1 MTHEELL
8 QIIEKAAKEKVTE
21 LDLSN
26 KQLSSL
32 PLEIGQL
39 ANLTRLYLGNN
50 QLRSLPPEIGQLANL
65 TELSLHN
72 NQLESLPPEIG
83 QLANLTRLYLD
94 NNQLGSL
101 PPEIGQLAN
110 LTWLYLGNNQLGN
123 LPPEFGQLANLTE
136 LSLHNNQLGSL
147 PPEICQL
154 LNLTELSLDNNQL
167 ESLPSEVCQISNLTR
182 LYLGDN
188 QLSTLPPEICK
199 LSNLITLYLN
209 DNKLSTLPSEVC
221 QLFNLTTLYLGGNKL
236 STLPSE
242 VYQLSNLITL
252 YVHDNNLSTLPS
264 EICQLSNLTRLYLD
278 HNQLRSLPPEISQ
291 LSNLTRLY
299 LDHNQLRSLPPE
311 IGQLANLTMLYLGNN
326 PITSPPPEI
335 IEQGT
340 QAILAY
346 LQEKLEDSQ
355 RQWVSKLLV
364 VGEGGVGK
372 TSLLRALRGEEF
384 DTQESTTHG
393 IEIKSLP
400 LTHLAKPD
408 VTMQLNTWDFGGQ
421 EIYHATH
428 QFFLTNRSLF
438 LLAWNARLGF
448 EQGKLYY
455 WLDTIKAL
463 APESPILLVATHIDE
478 RDADLPLKELRDK
491 YPQIVEHC
499 KISSKISLGLE
510 ELRQA
515 IAETAAKLPLM
526 GELWPTT
533 WLNAAKAIR
542 SQPEKYITPQQL
554 GKIMAESGV
563 ADISQEVLAR
573 WLHELG
579 EILYFQDNEELNDT
593 VILKPQWV
601 TEYISKVLESE
612 EVINKFGI
620 FTRQEM
626 DKLWQDLAPSMRDHF
641 LRLMERFDL
650 SYRTL
655 ENRDISLIVER
666 LPFDPPNYEQQW
678 QQIKAKANCHEI
690 SMKFKLNTIPAG
702 IPTWFIARQHRFTTN
717 THWRNGALLAYEQEH
732 LALVEAAKGDR
743 YIKLTVRGANPLNF
757 FVLLRDGIEVTL
769 SRFPGL
775 DIQRTIPCLGHN
787 GEPCTH
793 EFDYHQLSKRWE
805 KKKSTIECPEAIE
818 DVSVAELLYGL
829 NFHTQ
834 NAVLERID
842 ELETKVIDKQATIL
856 NELKNLRE
864 LSQREFTNI
873 FRREQAKIDSHCPNI
888 FVLRPRG
895 GKSWQKALA
904 GQKIDLQLYCQAPGC
919 WHPTQTGGLYEIDEP
934 AKWLRATAP
943 YIGKLFKVL
952 RFAAPIIG
960 PWLGVVDPKEYE
972 AIYKNDLE
980 LFKELAEKLPEIQ
993 DAADLELADKIAR
1006 GEDLDPE
1013 RADGAALRALRQ
1025 LLEEKDPQQHW
1036 GGLKKVL
1043 TPEGHYLWLCEH
1055 HAAEY
1060 KR

>member
-1 MTHEELL
+1 MTNEELL
-8 QIIEKAAKEKVTE
+8 QIIEQAAKEKATE

-26 KQLSSL
+26 NQLSSL
-32 PLEIGQL
+32 PSEISQL
-39 ANLTRLYLGNN
+39 SNLMELDLSNN
-50 QLRSLPPEIGQLANL
+50 QLSSLPPDICQLSYLMTLSLGDNQISSLLPEISQLYNL
-65 TELSLHN
+65 RELYLHN
-72 NQLESLPPEIG
+72 NQLSSLPSEIG
-83 QLANLTRLYLD
+83 QFFKLTRLDLD
-94 NNQLGSL
+94 NNQLSSLPSGIGELYNLTWLDLSNNQLSSLTPEINQLSDLTALYLHKNQLGSL
-101 PPEIGQLAN
+101 PPEISQLS
-110 LTWLYLGNNQLGN
+110 
-123 LPPEFGQLANLTE
+123 NLTE

-147 PPEICQL
+147 PPEI
-154 LNLTELSLDNNQL
+154 
-167 ESLPSEVCQISNLTR
+167 
-182 LYLGDN
+182 G
-188 QLSTLPPEICK
+188 
-199 LSNLITLYLN
+199 
-209 DNKLSTLPSEVC
+209 
-221 QLFNLTTLYLGGNKL
+221 
-236 STLPSE
+236 
-242 VYQLSNLITL
+242 
-252 YVHDNNLSTLPS
+252 
-264 EICQLSNLTRLYLD
+264 QLSNLTELYL
-278 HNQLRSLPPEISQ
+278 HNNQLG
-291 LSNLTRLY
+291 
-299 LDHNQLRSLPPE
+299 SLPPE
-311 IGQLANLTMLYLGNN
+311 IGQLSQLTKLVLRNN
-326 PITSPPPEI
+326 QLSSLPPEIGQLSQLTTLVLDKNPQLTSPPPEI
-335 IEQGT
+335 VEQGT
-340 QAILAY
+340 QAILTY
-346 LQEKLEDSQ
+346 LRERLEGSL

-364 VGEGGVGK
+364 VGEGGIGK
-372 TSLLRALRGEEF
+372 TSLLRALRDEEF

-393 IEIKSLP
+393 IEIKSLELIHP
-400 LTHLAKPD
+400 RKAD

-478 RDADLPLKELRDK
+478 RDADLPLSELRRK
-491 YPQIVEHC
+491 YPQIIEHC
-499 KISSKISLGLE
+499 KISSKFSLGIE

-526 GELWPTT
+526 GEIWPTT
-533 WLNAAKAIR
+533 WLNAANAIR
-542 SQPEKYITPQQL
+542 SQPEKHITPQQL
-554 GKIMAESGV
+554 WKIMAEKQV
-563 ADISQEVLAR
+563 ADSKEVLAR

-626 DKLWQDLAPSMRDHF
+626 DKLWQDIASSMRDHF

-666 LPFDPPNYEQQW
+666 LPLDPPHYEHKW
-678 QQIKAKANCHEI
+678 QQIQKTGNCHEI

-717 THWRNGALLAYEQEH
+717 IHWRNGAMLAYEQEH
-732 LALVEAAKGDR
+732 LALVEAVKGDR
-743 YIKLTVRGANPLNF
+743 YIKLTVRGPNPLNF

-769 SRFPGL
+769 ARFPGL
-775 DIQRTIPCLGHN
+775 DIQRTIPCLGHD

-793 EFDYHQLSKRWE
+793 EFDYQQLSKRWE
-805 KKKSTIECPEAIE
+805 KKKATIECPEAIE

-829 NFHTQ
+829 NWNTQ

-842 ELETKVIDKQATIL
+842 ELETKVVDGQAAIID
-856 NELKNLRE
+856 ELKNLRE
-864 LSQREFTNI
+864 LSQREFTNA

-895 GKSWQKALA
+895 GKSWQKAIA

-919 WHPTQTGGLYEIDEP
+919 WHPSEKDGLYEIDEP

-943 YIGKLFKVL
+943 YIGRLFKVL

-972 AIYKNDLE
+972 ALYKNDLE
-980 LFKELAEKLPEIQ
+980 LFKELTAKLPEIESSE
-993 DAADLELADKIAR
+993 DAEIADKITR

-1025 LLEEKDPQQHW
+1025 LLEEKDPQQNW

>member
-1 MTHEELL
+1 VTNEKLL
-8 QIIEKAAKEKVTE
+8 RIIEKAARNKATE
-21 LDLSN
+21 LNLSG
-26 KQLSSL
+26 K
-32 PLEIGQL
+32 
-39 ANLTRLYLGNN
+39 
-50 QLRSLPPEIGQLANL
+50 
-65 TELSLHN
+65 
-72 NQLESLPPEIG
+72 
-83 QLANLTRLYLD
+83 
-94 NNQLGSL
+94 
-101 PPEIGQLAN
+101 
-110 LTWLYLGNNQLGN
+110 
-123 LPPEFGQLANLTE
+123 
-136 LSLHNNQLGSL
+136 
-147 PPEICQL
+147 
-154 LNLTELSLDNNQL
+154 
-167 ESLPSEVCQISNLTR
+167 
-182 LYLGDN
+182 
-188 QLSTLPPEICK
+188 K
-199 LSNLITLYLN
+199 LS
-209 DNKLSTLPSEVC
+209 
-221 QLFNLTTLYLGGNKL
+221 
-236 STLPSE
+236 
-242 VYQLSNLITL
+242 
-252 YVHDNNLSTLPS
+252 
-264 EICQLSNLTRLYLD
+264 
-278 HNQLRSLPPEISQ
+278 SLPPEISQ
-291 LSNLTRLY
+291 LSNLTKLY
-299 LDHNQLRSLPPE
+299 LNNNQLGSLPPE
-311 IGQLANLTMLYLGNN
+311 IGKLSNLTQLYLHNNQLGSLPPDISQLSNLTRLSLSNNQFSNLPREISQLFNLTELSLRNNQFSNLPPEISQLFNLTELYLSNNQFSNLPPEVCQLSNLTQLSLSNNQLKSLTSEISQLSSLALLSLDNNQLSSLPSEISQLSNLRWLYLHNNQLSSLPREISQLFNLTELSLSNNQFSNLPREISELSNLTKLFLSNN
-326 PITSPPPEI
+326 PLTSPPPEI
-335 IEQGT
+335 VEQGT
-340 QAILAY
+340 QAILTY
-346 LQEKLEDSQ
+346 LREKLEDSQ

-393 IEIKSLP
+393 IEIKSLAI
-400 LTHLAKPD
+400 THPAKPD

-499 KISSKISLGLE
+499 KISSKISLGIE

-515 IAETAAKLPLM
+515 IADTAAKLPLM
-526 GELWPTT
+526 GEIWPTT
-533 WLNAAKAIR
+533 WLNAANAIR

-554 GKIMAESGV
+554 WKIMAESGV
-563 ADISQEVLAR
+563 ADISKEVLAR

-601 TEYISKVLESE
+601 TQYISKVLESE

-655 ENRDISLIVER
+655 ENRDISLVVER

-678 QQIKAKANCHEI
+678 QQIKAKANCNEI

-732 LALVEAAKGDR
+732 LALVEAVKGDR

-775 DIQRTIPCLGHN
+775 DIQRTIPCLGHH

-805 KKKSTIECPEAIE
+805 KKKATIECPEAIE

-842 ELETKVIDKQATIL
+842 ELETKVVDKQAIIL
-856 NELKNLRE
+856 DEIKNLRE
-864 LSQREFTNI
+864 LSQREFTNV

-895 GKSWQKALA
+895 GKSWQKAIA

-993 DAADLELADKIAR
+993 DAEDLELADKIAR

-1025 LLEEKDPQQHW
+1025 LLEEKDPQHHW

>member
-1 MTHEELL
+1 MTNEELL
-8 QIIEKAAKEKVTE
+8 QIIEQAAKEKVTE

-26 KQLSSL
+26 NQLSSL
-32 PLEIGQL
+32 PPEICQLSNLSWLLIHNNQLSNLPLEICELAGLTLLGLDNNQLSSLPPEIGQISNLISLSLGGNQLGSLPPEIGQL
-39 ANLTRLYLGNN
+39 ANLTDLYLHNN
-50 QLRSLPPEIGQLANL
+50 QLGSLPPEIGQLANL
-65 TELSLHN
+65 TE
-72 NQLESLPPEIG
+72 
-83 QLANLTRLYLD
+83 LYLD

-110 LTWLYLGNNQLGN
+110 LTGLYLENNQLGC
-123 LPPEFGQLANLTE
+123 LPPEIGQLANLTE
-136 LSLHNNQLGSL
+136 LSL
-147 PPEICQL
+147 
-154 LNLTELSLDNNQL
+154 D
-167 ESLPSEVCQISNLTR
+167 
-182 LYLGDN
+182 
-188 QLSTLPPEICK
+188 K
-199 LSNLITLYLN
+199 
-209 DNKLSTLPSEVC
+209 
-221 QLFNLTTLYLGGNKL
+221 
-236 STLPSE
+236 
-242 VYQLSNLITL
+242 
-252 YVHDNNLSTLPS
+252 
-264 EICQLSNLTRLYLD
+264 
-278 HNQLRSLPPEISQ
+278 
-291 LSNLTRLY
+291 
-299 LDHNQLRSLPPE
+299 NQLRSLPPE
-311 IGQLANLTMLYLGNN
+311 IGQLDNLTRLYLSNN
-326 PITSPPPEI
+326 PLTSPPPEI
-335 IEQGT
+335 VEQGT
-340 QAILAY
+340 HAILTY
-346 LQEKLEDSQ
+346 LREKLEDSQ

-393 IEIKSLP
+393 IEIKFLAI
-400 LTHLAKPD
+400 THPARPD

-421 EIYHATH
+421 GIYRATN

-463 APESPILLVATHIDE
+463 APESPILLIATHIDE

-499 KISSKISLGLE
+499 KISSKTSLGIE

-533 WLNAAKAIR
+533 WLNAANAIR

-593 VILKPQWV
+593 VILTPQWV
-601 TEYISKVLESE
+601 TQYISKVLESE

-655 ENRDISLIVER
+655 ENRDISLVVER
-666 LPFDPPNYEQQW
+666 LPFDPPNYEPKW

-717 THWRNGALLAYEQEH
+717 THWRNGALLTYEQEH

-775 DIQRTIPCLGHN
+775 DIQRTIPCLGHD

-805 KKKSTIECPEAIE
+805 KKKATIECPEAIE

-829 NFHTQ
+829 TFNTQ

-842 ELETKVIDKQATIL
+842 ELETKVVDKQATIL
-856 NELKNLRE
+856 NEIKNLRE
-864 LSQREFTNI
+864 LSQREFTNV

-919 WHPTQTGGLYEIDEP
+919 WHPTQAGGLYEIDEP

-980 LFKELAEKLPEIQ
+980 LFKELADKLPEIQ
-993 DAADLELADKIAR
+993 DATDLELADKIAR